1 MSLMQLLAVGR
12 TLNGI
17 RDESHRYRDITGK
30 NLLPRFGVPNR
41 QQMSEFKGRALAAPA
56 ASTSATART
65 PPNGEALPLA
75 RVRTG
80 AGRAETTAKPKGSS
94 LAAFVHGQRGRWFV
108 AKSLVAK
115 SAVPSRPTAHGNAGF
130 VGGKLSLDKVIVV
143 RNDLSDADLEVVPA
157 LRPGPMGREESTSA
171 KAPKRD
177 MVSSVWSRATASF
190 FAAMPF

>member
-1 MSLMQLLAVGR
+1 MQLLAVGR

-30 NLLPRFGVPNR
+30 NLLPKFGAPNSQEMSGPKGQSSAVQAVP
-41 QQMSEFKGRALAAPA
+41 
-56 ASTSATART
+56 TSATART
-65 PPNGEALPLA
+65 PPDGKAVPLA
-75 RVRTG
+75 RVR
-80 AGRAETTAKPKGSS
+80 ACAEPAEATAKPKGSS

-108 AKSLVAK
+108 AKSLMAK
-115 SAVPSRPTAHGNAGF
+115 SADPSRPPADGSASF
-130 VGGKLSLDKVIVV
+130 LQGKMSLDNVKVV

-190 FAAMPF
+190 LAAMPF